1 LKIAGCYGF
10 ASNNINMNYQNSLD
24 YLMEQLPMFQRIGK
38 LAYRSGLEN
47 TLKLDAYFNHPH
59 RSFITI
65 HVAGTNGKGSVS
77 HMLASVLQ
85 EAGFTVGLYTS
96 PHLLDFR
103 ERIRVNGKMISKT
116 FIAEFVTRHKP
127 YYDTFNPSFFE
138 ISVFMA
144 FDWFM
149 SQKVDI
155 AVIEVGLGGRLDAT
169 NVISPVLSV
178 ITNIGRD
185 HMEILGDTL
194 EKIAFEKAGIIKHAT
209 PVVVGESQL
218 QVLPVFRQVAAQQD
232 APLYFADEVY
242 KIEYSTTSLD
252 GYQVFQVRQNGV
264 LVYPNLKCGL
274 LGHYQR
280 KNTVTV
286 LAALE
291 QLHKTGIILDT
302 KHIYSGIQHVID
314 NTRLNGRWQI
324 LQHHPHVIIDT
335 AHNADGLKQVVQQ
348 VSDTPF
354 EKLHLILG
362 FVNDKDIR
370 EMMTYLPSG
379 AGYYF
384 TRLSVPR
391 TLDENDLAATA
402 SQFGLIGPCFARVGE
417 AYLAAKEK
425 AGIND
430 LIVITGSNFLVADFL
445 RYNNEK

>member
-1 LKIAGCYGF
+1 
-10 ASNNINMNYQNSLD
+10 MNYQNTLD
-24 YLMEQLPMFQRIGK
+24 YLMEQLPMFQRIGRP
-38 LAYRSGLEN
+38 AYRSGLDN

-85 EAGFTVGLYTS
+85 EAGFTIGLYTS

-103 ERIRVNGKMISKT
+103 ERIRVNGNMIST
-116 FIAEFVTRHKP
+116 AYIAEFVTLHKP
-127 YYDTFNPSFFE
+127 YFDTFNPSFFE
-138 ISVFMA
+138 ISVFLA
-144 FDWFM
+144 FEWFKKR
-149 SQKVDI
+149 KVDI

-178 ITNIGRD
+178 ITNIGKD
-185 HMEILGDTL
+185 HTEILGDTL

-209 PVVVGESQL
+209 PVVAGESQL
-218 QVLPVFRQVAAQQD
+218 QVLPVFREVAAQRE
-232 APLYFADEVY
+232 APLYLADEVY
-242 KIEYSTTSLD
+242 TIDYSMTSMD

-291 QLHKTGIILDT
+291 QLQKTGIILDT
-302 KHIYSGIQHVID
+302 KPIYSGIQNVID
-314 NTRLNGRWQI
+314 NTGLTGRWQI
-324 LQHHPHVIIDT
+324 VRHHPDVIIDT
-335 AHNADGLKQVVQQ
+335 AHNADGLRQVVLQI
-348 VSDTPF
+348 SATPF

-362 FVNDKDIR
+362 FVNDKDIH
-370 EMMTYLPSG
+370 EMLKCIP
-379 AGYYF
+379 AGTACYF
-384 TRLSVPR
+384 ARLSVPR
-391 TLDENDLAATA
+391 TMNENDLAAA
-402 SQFGLIGPCFARVGE
+402 AGQFGLKGQSFIYVGE

-425 AGIND
+425 AGVND

-445 RYNNEK
+445 RYNNEKRKVKNE